1 MTPFTAEELR
11 MLSEAEVAQMAM
23 HRAALDAYRD
33 SLAKGRPVILADD
46 TGRTIEV
53 PPAEI
58 AGLIAKTESALAELE
73 ARARLEIQEMKA
85 LRKAV

>member
-1 MTPFTAEELR
+1 MKSFSIEELK
-11 MLSEAEVAQMAM
+11 MLSESEVAQMAM
-23 HRAALDAYRD
+23 YRAALDAYRD

-46 TGRTIEV
+46 AGRTIEV
-53 PPAEI
+53 PPSDI
-58 AGLIAKTESALAELE
+58 GGLIAKTESALAELE